1 MHKSCCRNVTHALKQ
16 KKMKKKNKGSRS
28 WSRVLATQAM
38 YQLSLNKNTDISTV
52 KKNLL
57 KAKETKNNPDKRFF
71 SKLVNETIK
80 NKKEINKKLED
91 AVKKKNFSKMET
103 IIKVI
108 LELGVCE
115 IIYFKDLSH
124 KISIAEYNKVSGSF
138 LNKNE
143 VGLINGILDKIAKN
157 KSNE

>member
-1 MHKSCCRNVTHALKQ
+1 
-16 KKMKKKNKGSRS
+16 MKKKVKGSRS
-28 WSRVLATQAM
+28 WSRVLATQAL
-38 YQLSLNKNTDISTV
+38 YQLSLNKNIDIAIV

-57 KAKETKNNPDKRFF
+57 NDKETKNIPDRSFF
-71 SKLVNETIK
+71 YKLINETIK
-80 NKKEINKKLED
+80 NKKELDKKIHN

-115 IIYFKDLSH
+115 IIYFKDLPH

-138 LNKNE
+138 LNDNE
-143 VGLINGILDKIAKN
+143 VGLINAILDKISKEELI
-157 KSNE
+157 NE

>member
-1 MHKSCCRNVTHALKQ
+1 
-16 KKMKKKNKGSRS
+16 MKKKVKGSRS
-28 WSRVLATQAM
+28 WSRVLATQAL
-38 YQLSLNKNTDISTV
+38 YQLSLNKNIDIAIV

-57 KAKETKNNPDKRFF
+57 NDKETKNIPDRNFF
-71 SKLVNETIK
+71 YKLINETIK
-80 NKKEINKKLED
+80 NKKELDKKIHN

-115 IIYFKDLSH
+115 IIYFKDLPH

-138 LNKNE
+138 LNDNE
-143 VGLINGILDKIAKN
+143 VGLINAILDKISKEELI
-157 KSNE
+157 NE

>member
-1 MHKSCCRNVTHALKQ
+1 
-16 KKMKKKNKGSRS
+16 MKKNNKGSRA

-57 KAKETKNNPDKRFF
+57 KEKETRNTPDKKFF

-80 NKKEINKKLED
+80 NKKEIDKKLED
-91 AVKKKNFSKMET
+91 AVKKRNFSKMET

-115 IIYFKDLSH
+115 IIYFKDLSY
-124 KISIAEYNKVSGSF
+124 KISIAEYNKVSNSF

-143 VGLINGILDKIAKN
+143 VGLINGILDQIAKN
-157 KSNE
+157 ITNE

>member
-1 MHKSCCRNVTHALKQ
+1 
-16 KKMKKKNKGSRS
+16 MKKKVKGSRP
-28 WSRVLATQAM
+28 WSRVLAIQAL
-38 YQLSLNKNTDISTV
+38 YQLALNKNTGISIV

-57 KAKETKNNPDKRFF
+57 NDKETKNIPDRKFF

-80 NKKEINKKLED
+80 NKKELDKKIED
-91 AVKKKNFSKMET
+91 AVKKRKFSKMET

-115 IIYFKDLSH
+115 IIYFKDLSY
-124 KISIAEYNKVSGSF
+124 KISIAEYNKVSNSF

-143 VGLINGILDKIAKN
+143 VGLINGILDQIAKN
-157 KSNE
+157 ITNE

>member
-1 MHKSCCRNVTHALKQ
+1 MINKV
-16 KKMKKKNKGSRS
+16 KGSRS
-28 WSRVLATQAM
+28 WSRVLATQAL
-38 YQLSLNKNTDISTV
+38 YQLSLNKSIDLNTV

-57 KAKETKNNPDKRFF
+57 NDKETKNVQDRKFF
-71 SKLVNETIK
+71 FKLINKTIQ
-80 NKKEINKKLED
+80 NKKEVDKELEIV
-91 AVKKKNFSKMET
+91 VKKKKFLKMET

-124 KISIAEYNKVSGSF
+124 KISISEYNKVSSSF

-143 VGLINGILDKIAKN
+143 VGLINGILDKIAN
-157 KSNE
+157 NITDE

>member
-1 MHKSCCRNVTHALKQ
+1 
-16 KKMKKKNKGSRS
+16 MKKKIKGSRS
-28 WSRVLATQAM
+28 WSRVLATQAL
-38 YQLSLNKNTDISTV
+38 YQLSLNKNINISLV

-57 KAKETKNNPDKRFF
+57 NDKETKNIPDRTFF
-71 SKLVNETIK
+71 FKLVNETVK
-80 NKKEINKKLED
+80 NKKDLDKKLEK

-108 LELGVCE
+108 LELGLCE

-124 KISIAEYNKVSGSF
+124 KISIAEYNKVSSSF

-143 VGLINGILDKIAKN
+143 VGLINGILDKIAN
-157 KSNE
+157 NIINE

>member
-1 MHKSCCRNVTHALKQ
+1 MINKV
-16 KKMKKKNKGSRS
+16 KGSRS
-28 WSRVLATQAM
+28 WSRVLATQAL
-38 YQLSLNKNTDISTV
+38 YQLSLNKSIDLNTV

-57 KAKETKNNPDKRFF
+57 NDKETKNVPDRKFF
-71 SKLVNETIK
+71 FKLINKTIQ
-80 NKKEINKKLED
+80 NKKEVDKELEIV
-91 AVKKKNFSKMET
+91 VKKKKFLKMET

-124 KISIAEYNKVSGSF
+124 KISISEYNKVSSSF

-143 VGLINGILDKIAKN
+143 VGLINSILDKLSKN
-157 KSNE
+157 NNNG

>member
-1 MHKSCCRNVTHALKQ
+1 
-16 KKMKKKNKGSRS
+16 MKKEVKGSRP
-28 WSRVLATQAM
+28 WSRVLAIQAL
-38 YQLSLNKNTDISTV
+38 YQLALNKNTGISIV

-57 KAKETKNNPDKRFF
+57 NDKETKNIPDRKFF
-71 SKLVNETIK
+71 YKLVNETIK
-80 NKKEINKKLED
+80 NKKELDKKLEN

-115 IIYFKDLSH
+115 IIYFKDLSY
-124 KISIAEYNKVSGSF
+124 KISIAEYNKVSNSF

-143 VGLINGILDKIAKN
+143 VGLINGILDHIAKKYN
-157 KSNE
+157 

>member
-1 MHKSCCRNVTHALKQ
+1 
-16 KKMKKKNKGSRS
+16 MKKKLKGSRS
-28 WSRVLATQAM
+28 WSRVLATQAL
-38 YQLSLNKNTDISTV
+38 YQLSLNKNSDISIV
-52 KKNLL
+52 KKHLL
-57 KAKETKNNPDKRFF
+57 KDKETRNVADRKFF

-80 NKKEINKKLED
+80 NKKELDKKLEN
-91 AVKKKNFSKMET
+91 AVAKKNFSKMET

-124 KISIAEYNKVSGSF
+124 KISIAEYNKVSSSF

-143 VGLINGILDKIAKN
+143 VGLINGILDKIAN
-157 KSNE
+157 NIINE

>member
-1 MHKSCCRNVTHALKQ
+1 
-16 KKMKKKNKGSRS
+16 MKKKNKGSRS

-38 YQLSLNKNTDISTV
+38 YQLSLNKNTDTATV

-57 KAKETKNNPDKRFF
+57 NDKETNNVPDRNFF
-71 SKLVNETIK
+71 FKLVNETIK
-80 NKKEINKKLED
+80 NKKDLDKKLEN

-115 IIYFKDLSH
+115 IIYFKDLPH

-138 LNKNE
+138 LNDNE
-143 VGLINGILDKIAKN
+143 VGLINAILDKISKEELI
-157 KSNE
+157 NE

>member
-1 MHKSCCRNVTHALKQ
+1 
-16 KKMKKKNKGSRS
+16 MKKKVKGSRS
-28 WSRVLATQAM
+28 WSRVLATQAL
-38 YQLSLNKNTDISTV
+38 YQLSLNKNIDISIV

-57 KAKETKNNPDKRFF
+57 NDKETKNIPDRNFF
-71 SKLVNETIK
+71 YKLINETIK
-80 NKKEINKKLED
+80 NKKELDKKIHN

-115 IIYFKDLSH
+115 FIYFKDLPH

-138 LNKNE
+138 LNDNE
-143 VGLINGILDKIAKN
+143 VGLINAILDKISKEELI
-157 KSNE
+157 NE

>member
-1 MHKSCCRNVTHALKQ
+1 M
-16 KKMKKKNKGSRS
+16 
-28 WSRVLATQAM
+28 LATQAL
-38 YQLSLNKNTDISTV
+38 YQLALNKNIDISLV

-57 KAKETKNNPDKRFF
+57 NGKETNNIPDRNFF
-71 SKLVNETIK
+71 FKLVNETIK
-80 NKKEINKKLED
+80 NKKDLDKKLEN
-91 AVKKKNFSKMET
+91 AVKRKNFSKMET

-124 KISIAEYNKVSGSF
+124 KISIAEYNKLSSSF

-143 VGLINGILDKIAKN
+143 VGLINGILDQIAKS

>member
-1 MHKSCCRNVTHALKQ
+1 
-16 KKMKKKNKGSRS
+16 MKKKAKGSRS
-28 WSRVLATQAM
+28 WSRVLATQAL
-38 YQLSLNKNTDISTV
+38 YQLSLNKNIDISIV

-57 KAKETKNNPDKRFF
+57 KDKETKNVPNRQFF
-71 SKLVNETIK
+71 YKLVNETIK
-80 NKKEINKKLED
+80 NKKELDKKLEKT
-91 AVKKKNFSKMET
+91 VTRKKFSKMET

-138 LNKNE
+138 LNDNE
-143 VGLINGILDKIAKN
+143 VGLINAILDKIAKKELIN
-157 KSNE
+157 G

>member
-1 MHKSCCRNVTHALKQ
+1 
-16 KKMKKKNKGSRS
+16 MKKEVKGSRP
-28 WSRVLATQAM
+28 WSRVLAIQAL
-38 YQLSLNKNTDISTV
+38 YQLALNKNTGISIV

-57 KAKETKNNPDKRFF
+57 NDKETKNIPDRKFF
-71 SKLVNETIK
+71 YKLVNKTIK
-80 NKKEINKKLED
+80 NKKELDKQLEN

-124 KISIAEYNKVSGSF
+124 KISIAEYNKVSSSF

-143 VGLINGILDKIAKN
+143 VGLINGILDKIAN
-157 KSNE
+157 NIINE

>member
-1 MHKSCCRNVTHALKQ
+1 
-16 KKMKKKNKGSRS
+16 MKKKVKGSRP
-28 WSRVLATQAM
+28 WSRVLATQAL
-38 YQLSLNKNTDISTV
+38 YQLSLNKNIDVSVV

-57 KAKETKNNPDKRFF
+57 KDKETRNVPDKKFF

-80 NKKEINKKLED
+80 NKKELDKKLED
-91 AVKKKNFSKMET
+91 AVKRKNFSKMET

-115 IIYFKDLSH
+115 IIYFKDLSY
-124 KISIAEYNKVSGSF
+124 KISIAEYNKVSNSF

-143 VGLINGILDKIAKN
+143 VGLINGILDQIAKN
-157 KSNE
+157 ITNE

>member
-1 MHKSCCRNVTHALKQ
+1 
-16 KKMKKKNKGSRS
+16 MKKKAKGSRL
-28 WSRVLATQAM
+28 WSRILATQAL
-38 YQLSLNKNTDISTV
+38 YQLSLNKNIDTSIV

-57 KAKETKNNPDKRFF
+57 KNKETKNIPDKRFF
-71 SKLVNETIK
+71 SKLINENIK
-80 NKKEINKKLED
+80 NKKELDKKLEN
-91 AVKKKNFSKMET
+91 AVTKKNFSKMEI

-108 LELGVCE
+108 LELGACE

-143 VGLINGILDKIAKN
+143 VGLINGILDQISKN
-157 KSNE
+157 ITNE